1 MANKVKKV
9 LFGAAI
15 AGMGFGGGFGL
26 SKHNAKVEKEQLKTK
41 VETTFDKQIKDN
53 QKQLS
58 EINAEKSKLH
68 WNAQE
73 VISSMIEQQNDTA
86 SKQMKTFYSK
96 AIKSFTPKE
105 IEQLKEEWENCTNE
119 EMNWDEISLVKWAI
133 NIDGDTNTAN
143 NFSPNSEYD
152 ITDAKIKYPKLGV
165 KRRALRKEWD
175 NIKFIRDYESEKAF
189 ISNTFVHTND
199 KNTAKL
205 YSYIM
210 PDFAEYYNRKHN
222 KIEYW
227 KEEHEPLPT
236 GGSVHVSGYRTRTGH
251 IEGIE
256 EGIIPNFDLIAFKKH
271 KKELDKI
278 CARLKELDTQEQQL
292 QQASNLKKT
301 IVADFSR

>member
-9 LFGAAI
+9 LFGTAI
-15 AGMGFGGGFGL
+15 AGMTFGGGFGL

-41 VETTFDKQIKDN
+41 VETAFDKQIKDN

-58 EINAEKSKLH
+58 EINEERSKLH
-68 WNAQE
+68 HEALH

-119 EMNWDEISLVKWAI
+119 ETNWDEISLVKWAI

-143 NFSPNSEYD
+143 NFSPHSEYD
-152 ITDAKIKYPKLGV
+152 VIDAKIKYPKLGV

-175 NIKFIRDYESEKAF
+175 NIKFIRDDESEKAF

-210 PDFAEYYNRKHN
+210 QDFAEYYNRKHN

-227 KEEHEPLPT
+227 EEKYDPLPG
-236 GGSVHVSGYRTRTGH
+236 GGSIDVSGYRTRTGH
-251 IEGIE
+251 INDIE
-256 EGIIPNFDLIAFKKH
+256 EGIIPNFSLIAFKQY

-278 CARLKELDTQEQQL
+278 CARLQELDTQEKQL
-292 QQASNLKKT
+292 QQIPNLKKT